1 MFTWGWQSVGGIALM
16 LLAVVIVH
24 ELGHFVTAKRAG
36 IAVEEFAV
44 GFGPRLLS
52 VRRGETIY
60 SLRLIP
66 AGGFVRMAGMT
77 GLEDPAHDGGARGFV
92 RASLGRRAL
101 VLVAGGAMN
110 LLLAGALFTVA
121 LLVGSPGPQV
131 AAGGG
136 LAAAGLRG
144 SITIAAL
151 DGRRVT
157 GVVALRDRLQA
168 GGGRPLRV
176 TVRPY
181 DGGAPRTVT
190 VRPQLRWV
198 GLAARPA
205 IPLEARIVS
214 LDGRA
219 VPHRSPTG
227 LAAALGAGGKIL
239 VGWVSGGHRGVA
251 AVAPQR
257 LAVSWEV
264 GYLLPVGNYVMP
276 AFSGPPRAL
285 PWAVGAG
292 FLAVPREIGDIFSG
306 LAALI
311 APHPGGTSQ
320 AHLTGPVGIA
330 EATSVATQV
339 SPIAYVTLV
348 GVISLNLGLF
358 NLLPVP
364 FLDGGRLFFVGLE
377 WVRRRRL
384 DPQREAVVHMVGLA
398 LILMLAFYATYG
410 DITTLHPGS

>member
-1 MFTWGWQSVGGIALM
+1 MFTWTWQSVGGIALM
-16 LLAVVIVH
+16 LLAVVLVH

-52 VRRGETIY
+52 VRRGETLY
-60 SLRLIP
+60 ALRLIP

-77 GLEDPAHDGGARGFV
+77 GLEQPPHDGGSRAFV
-92 RASLGRRAL
+92 RASLARRAL

-110 LLLAGALFTVA
+110 LILAGCLFTVA
-121 LLVGSPGPQV
+121 ALLGTPGPAV
-131 AAGGG
+131 APGGG
-136 LAAAGLRG
+136 LATAGLRG
-144 SITIAAL
+144 SISIVAL
-151 DGRRVT
+151 DGRRV
-157 GVVALRDRLQA
+157 GSVGQLRDRLQA
-168 GGGRPLRV
+168 DGGRPVAV

-181 DGGAPRTVT
+181 GGGPSRTVT
-190 VRPQLRWV
+190 VRPQLHWV

-205 IPLEARIVS
+205 IPLEARIVA
-214 LDGRA
+214 LDGHP
-219 VPHRSPTG
+219 VPVARSGG
-227 LAAALGAGGKIL
+227 LGPLRPGRPIR
-239 VGWVSGGHRGVA
+239 VGWVLGSRRGST
-251 AVAPQR
+251 AVAPAQ
-257 LAVSWEV
+257 LLVSWEV
-264 GYLLPVGNYVMP
+264 GYLLPIGNYILP

-285 PWAVGAG
+285 PVALGIG
-292 FLAVPREIGDIFSG
+292 FLAVPQEIAGIFHG
-306 LAALI
+306 LATLV
-311 APHPGGTSQ
+311 APHGAGQ

-339 SPIAYVTLV
+339 SPIAYLTLV

-384 DPQREAVVHMVGLA
+384 DPQREALVHMVGLA

-410 DITTLHPGS
+410 DITNLHLGS